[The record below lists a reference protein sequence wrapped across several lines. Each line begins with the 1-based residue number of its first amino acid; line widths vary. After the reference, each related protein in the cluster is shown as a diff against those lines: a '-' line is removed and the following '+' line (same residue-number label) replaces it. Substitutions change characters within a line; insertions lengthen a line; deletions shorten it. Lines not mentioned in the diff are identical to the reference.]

1 MLRERGVFLQRLGRK
16 FSRLHNLRQEQDKNS
31 AKSRGVCEKF
41 RNFALKQ
48 YKTFLHEEIYSR
60 HPDGHHN
67 ALIVL

>member
-1 MLRERGVFLQRLGRK
+1 MGC
-16 FSRLHNLRQEQDKNS
+16 FSAKTQTKILPTTQFVTEQDKNS